1 MKSYVSLITLG
12 VTNLQKSFAFY
23 TSLGFPSKGI
33 EGDVVF
39 FPLKNIHL
47 SLYPKEKL
55 AEEARVSTDTTGT
68 PFFSGFTLAHNV
80 STVEEVDIL
89 FKELEKTEA
98 VITAPPVTREWGG
111 YSGYFKDLDG
121 YIWEVAYNPFSPEMV
136 KEV

>member
-1 MKSYVSLITLG
+1 MKPYISLITLG
-12 VTNLQKSFAFY
+12 VNNLEKSYEFY
-23 TSLGFPSKGI
+23 TSLGFSSKGI

-55 AEEARVSTDTTGT
+55 AEETHVSLDTAETVLF
-68 PFFSGFTLAHNV
+68 PGFTLAHNLSSV
-80 STVEEVDIL
+80 DEVDS
-89 FKELEKTEA
+89 FFEELEKTDA
-98 VITAPPVTREWGG
+98 VITAPPVKREWGG

>member
-1 MKSYVSLITLG
+1 MKPYISLITLG
-12 VTNLQKSFAFY
+12 VNNLEKSYEFY
-23 TSLGFPSKGI
+23 KSLGFSSKGI

-55 AEEARVSTDTTGT
+55 AEEAHVSIDCAETVLF
-68 PFFSGFTLAHNV
+68 PGFTLAHNL
-80 STVEEVDIL
+80 SSIDEVDTF

-98 VITAPPVTREWGG
+98 IITASPVKREWGG